1 MAKGGTNSGIG
12 LRVAVAL
19 TGSRVPLIWDL
30 SEERHLNLGT
40 IAPQIS
46 SSPKE

>member
-30 SEERHLNLGT
+30 SEKRHQNSGA